1 LCVKKY
7 KNSDKGN
14 VYTPLM
20 LGGFEALKHYMEEKF
35 GDLCVVTEIIYTSV
49 KTFFKLLL

>member
-7 KNSDKGN
+7 KNSGKGN
-14 VYTPLM
+14 VYIPLM
-20 LGGFEALKHYMEEKF
+20 LGGFEVLKHCMEEKF
-35 GDLCVVTEIIYTSV
+35 GALYVLTEIIYTIV